1 MTNPISP
8 ISVRLSIPASQGNLL
23 LKQSDALL
31 HKLQVSQALLS
42 FLPALFH
49 STDLTNIVH
58 RPSYV
63 PTLSQYS
70 GKREL
75 TPRFCS
81 GFVQLPKIRGP
92 ERDLNKT

>member
-23 LKQSDALL
+23 LKQSVTLL
-31 HKLQVSQALLS
+31 HKPQVPRALPS
-42 FLPALFH
+42 FLTALFH

-70 GKREL
+70 GKHEL

-81 GFVQLPKIRGP
+81 GPAQVPKIRRP